1 MRATIDKAGRI
12 VVPKR
17 LRDDLGFTPGLE
29 LELELEAVDGR
40 LEVSVPAAETRIE
53 YVGGRPVIRYP
64 GDPPPFG
71 TKRSDRCSSRS
82 GCAVDAGHERR
93 GGGRRR
99 VAPSSRRG
107 LHGR

>member
-17 LRDDLGFTPGLE
+17 LRDDLGFTAGQ
-29 LELELEAVDGR
+29 ELELEAVDGR
-40 LEVSVPAAETRIE
+40 LEVSAPAAQTHIE

-71 TKRSDRCSSRS
+71 TDEVRQVLEQGRM
-82 GCAVDAGHERR
+82 RR
-93 GGGRRR
+93 
-99 VAPSSRRG
+99 
-107 LHGR
+107 